1 MKNIIQKI
9 FIFIMLAILFAAGCG
24 NTNENYK
31 PASNSAVVNAAEIPA
46 YSGKP
51 YVVLNNNVPCF
62 AEKDLKDKSFE
73 YYSDLD
79 GLGRCGMVIANVGQD
94 IMPEEKRG
102 SISSV
107 KPSGWV
113 QKQYDFVDG
122 KSLYNRCHLIGWQLS
137 AENANEKNLITGTR
151 YLNVQGMLP
160 FENMV
165 ADYVKETGN
174 HVLYRV
180 TPVFKGSNLVAD
192 GVQME
197 AMSVEDKGE
206 GICFN
211 VFCYNVQPGVE
222 IDYATGKSRI
232 ASDEK
237 NKNKNSDS
245 ELKNT
250 SYILNTKSKKIHRIN
265 CSGIENMDKNNK
277 KEYNGSK
284 AELEKK
290 GYTACGICKP

>member
-9 FIFIMLAILFAAGCG
+9 FILMMLAILFAAGCG

-31 PASNSAVVNAAEIPA
+31 PASSSAVVNAAEIPA

-51 YVVLNNNVPCF
+51 YIVLNNNVPGF

-79 GLGRCGMVIANVGQD
+79 SLGRCGMVIANVGQD
-94 IMPEEKRG
+94 IMPKEKRG

-113 QKQYDFVDG
+113 QKQYNFVDG

-180 TPVFKGSNLVAD
+180 IPVFKGSNLVAD

-206 GICFN
+206 SICFN

-222 IDYATGKSRI
+222 IDYATGKSRL

-237 NKNKNSDS
+237 NKNQNSDS
-245 ELKNT
+245 ELKNA

-265 CSGIENMDKNNK
+265 CSGIENMDKNNR
-277 KEYNGSK
+277 KEYTGTK
-284 AELEKK
+284 AELEKQ